1 MKPDYKNWVPKS
13 MVYGL
18 SGGTLAA
25 FVAFLLLGA
34 TGAVL
39 QGTPR
44 LLCGIL
50 LGIGTLVL
58 LFFAVWMGA
67 LHRTFDYNG
76 KRKLAKTIIDGTA
89 KNVTIPEGGI
99 GLDVGCGS
107 GALTIASAKRNPK
120 ATMVGC
126 DIWSG
131 AYKAVFTKKRCEDNA
146 KAESVSNVRFEEGNA
161 VHLPFADESF
171 DAVTSNYVYH
181 NIAGHDKQKLL
192 LETLRV
198 LKKGGT
204 FAIHDLMSPARY
216 GDMDAF
222 VKNLKAEGYE
232 EVHTIDTTDGT
243 FMGKKEASWL
253 GLAGSTLLVGKK

>member
-1 MKPDYKNWVPKS
+1 MKPDYKNWVPKG

-18 SGGTLAA
+18 AGGTIVA
-25 FVAFLLLGA
+25 FAAFLLLGG
-34 TGAVL
+34 TEAVL
-39 QGTPR
+39 HGTPR
-44 LLCGIL
+44 LVCGIL
-50 LGIGTLVL
+50 FGIGTLVL
-58 LFFAVWMGA
+58 LFFTVWMGA
-67 LHRTFDYNG
+67 LHATFDYNG
-76 KRKLAKTIIDGTA
+76 KRKLAKTIIDGAA
-89 KNVTIPEGGI
+89 KYVTIPDGGT

-107 GALTIASAKRNPK
+107 GALTIASAKRNPR

-146 KAESVSNVRFEEGNA
+146 KAEGVSNVRFEEGNA
-161 VHLPFADESF
+161 IHLPYKDESF

-181 NIAGHDKQKLL
+181 NIAGHDKQALL

-198 LKKGGT
+198 LKKGGI

-216 GDMDAF
+216 GDMEAF
-222 VKNLKAEGYE
+222 VKKLKAEGYE
-232 EVHTIDTTDGT
+232 EVRLIDTADGT
-243 FMGKKEASWL
+243 FTGKTEASWL